1 MALFSHVKQA
11 HIDSYYVASA
21 GEIPDYPALDGS
33 LDCDVC
39 VVGGGLAG
47 ISTALNLAERG
58 LRVVLLE
65 GSKLGHAASGRNGGQ
80 VINGYACDIDTIGRA
95 LGETAA
101 KAAWDMSLEAIDII
115 EQRVRQHAIDCDW
128 QRGHV
133 VAAVSPKK
141 YRELVDWHGDAA
153 QRFGYDHYTLWDQ
166 PTLRSHLDSPRYVG
180 GLYDALGGHIHPLKY
195 ALGLARAAQAAG
207 VRIFEQTPV
216 SRVERG
222 AQPKAHTARGVVS
235 CRQLVL
241 AANVFVDE
249 LAPELGQKIMPVGTY
264 VITTE
269 PLGAARAQ
277 GLINP
282 NFAVADNQFVLDYYR
297 LTADHRLLFGGK
309 VSYSGLPPTNLKE
322 AMRRDMLRVF
332 PQLAD
337 VKIEHGWGGFVDI
350 TMNRAPHWGQL
361 SENIY
366 FCQGFSGHG
375 VAVTGLAGKLIA
387 EAIAGDDARLALFGR
402 LQHSRFPGGKLLRTP
417 SLVLGM
423 LWYRLQDYF

>member
-1 MALFSHVKQA
+1 MALFNHANQS

-21 GEIPDYPALDGS
+21 GEIPDYPRLDGS

-47 ISTALNLAERG
+47 ISAALNLAERG
-58 LRVVLLE
+58 FSVVLLE

-80 VINGYACDIDTIGRA
+80 VINGYACDMDTIAKA

-101 KAAWDMSLEAIDII
+101 KTVWDMSLEAIQII
-115 EQRVRQHAIDCDW
+115 EDRVERHGIDCDW
-128 QRGHV
+128 ARGHV

-141 YRELVDWHGDAA
+141 FNELVAWQANA
-153 QRFGYDHYTLWDQ
+153 ERRFGYRDYTLWDKA
-166 PTLRSHLDSPRYVG
+166 TLRSHLDSPRYAG

-195 ALGLARAAQAAG
+195 ALGLARAAVAAG
-207 VRIFEQTPV
+207 VQIFEQTPV
-216 SRVERG
+216 SRIEQG
-222 AQPKAHTARGVVS
+222 AQTHAHTARGVVS

-241 AANVFVDE
+241 AANVFVDG
-249 LAPELGQKIMPVGTY
+249 LAPELGRKIMPVGTY

-269 PLGAARAQ
+269 PLGEERARS
-277 GLINP
+277 LINL

-309 VSYSGLPPTNLKE
+309 VSYSGLPPSNVKE
-322 AMRRDMLRVF
+322 AMKRDMLRVF

-337 VKIEHGWGGFVDI
+337 VNIEHGWGGFVDI
-350 TMNRAPHWGQL
+350 TMNRAPHWGRL
-361 SENIY
+361 SPNVY

-375 VAVTGLAGKLIA
+375 VAVTGLAGRLIA
-387 EAIAGDDARLALFGR
+387 EAIAKESERLDLFARIN
-402 LQHSRFPGGKLLRTP
+402 HSPFPGGKLLRMP

-423 LWYRLQDYF
+423 AWYRLQDYF